1 MFGRLATVCTTSATT
16 AVGVLQ
22 HDHIANR
29 PPRCVQRA
37 VIAHGKDAGID
48 QPVGKF
54 RDMESA
60 RQLELADLGA
70 ARIERLGLKDMPG
83 ALNFDLLRW
92 IFCPTYGWRE
102 NERNHRAG
110 D

>member
-1 MFGRLATVCTTSATT
+1 MAMPCMFGRLAGLHHIGDDV

-54 RDMESA
+54 RDMESV
-60 RQLELADLGA
+60 RQLELADLG
-70 ARIERLGLKDMPG
+70 
-83 ALNFDLLRW
+83 
-92 IFCPTYGWRE
+92 
-102 NERNHRAG
+102 
-110 D
+110 